1 MEQESGFSVRAPC
14 HAPCAWGQGRGT
26 LVGMDANFSLH
37 EISLPD
43 SRATQALGRALAAV
57 LRPGDVVLL
66 EGDLGAGKTTLARA
80 LLRALCADGEMEVPS
95 PSYTLVQV
103 YEAPAAPVSHFDLWR
118 LDGPDALHELGW
130 DEACEGI
137 VLVEWPDRLGD
148 LAPPDALRVSL
159 VPDAAGGRVARLAGN
174 AARLAPLMNPDTGDA
189 P

>member
-1 MEQESGFSVRAPC
+1 
-14 HAPCAWGQGRGT
+14 
-26 LVGMDANFSLH
+26 MDANLSLRD
-37 EISLPD
+37 IPLPD
-43 SRATQALGRALAAV
+43 PAATQALGRALAAV

-80 LLRALCADGEMEVPS
+80 LLRALCGDAEMEVPS

-103 YEAPAAPVSHFDLWR
+103 YEAPVAPVSHFDLWR

-137 VLVEWPDRLGD
+137 VLVEWPDRLGN
-148 LAPPDALRVSL
+148 LTPPDALRVRL
-159 VPDAAGGRVARLAGN
+159 VPDAAGGRVARLAGD
-174 AARLAPLMNPDTGDA
+174 AARLAPLTNPDTGDA

>member
-1 MEQESGFSVRAPC
+1 
-14 HAPCAWGQGRGT
+14 
-26 LVGMDANFSLH
+26 MDANPFVR

-43 SRATQALGRALAAV
+43 PQATQALGRALAAV

-80 LLRALCADGEMEVPS
+80 LLRALCGDAEMEVPS

-103 YEAPAAPVSHFDLWR
+103 YEAPLAPISHFDLWR

-137 VLVEWPDRLGD
+137 VLVEWPERLGN
-148 LAPPDALRVSL
+148 LTPPDALRVSL
-159 VPDAAGGRVARLAGN
+159 VPDAAGGRVARLAGGGG
-174 AARLAPLMNPDTGDA
+174 RLAQLTNLDTGDA